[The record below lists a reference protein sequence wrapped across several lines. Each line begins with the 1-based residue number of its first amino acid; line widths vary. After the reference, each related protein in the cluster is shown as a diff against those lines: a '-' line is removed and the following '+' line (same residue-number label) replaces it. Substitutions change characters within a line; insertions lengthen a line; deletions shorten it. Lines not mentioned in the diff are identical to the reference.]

1 MIYSVSAQLYEE
13 VADRLLEAIVDKCYF
28 SGSIECECEEGVLC
42 RLVTS
47 CVVYRQ
53 PLKMPEGEGS
63 AIRSVI
69 PVWWEFHTESKAGR
83 LDNDF
88 SFRDLHLENL
98 L

>member
-13 VADRLLEAIVDKCYF
+13 VADRLLEAIADKCYF
-28 SGSIECECEEGVLC
+28 SGSIECESEEGVLC

-47 CVVYRQ
+47 CVVYRE

-88 SFRDLHLENL
+88 SFRHLNL
-98 L
+98 EKLL

>member
-1 MIYSVSAQLYEE
+1 MIYSVSSQLYAE
-13 VADRLLEAIVDKCYF
+13 VADRLLEAIADKSFF
-28 SGSIECECEEGVLC
+28 SGTIEVESPDGVVC

-53 PLKMPEGEGS
+53 RLVVPEGEGS

-69 PVWWEFHTESKAGR
+69 PIWWKFHTESKAGR

-88 SFRDLHLENL
+88 SFRYLNLENL